1 MKTLL
6 LQLDSDRHPSA
17 FDRIVAYDA
26 GAHDV
31 LSYGGV
37 TPGDV
42 TALVHGAIFTRGPD
56 DLHRT
61 AIWIGGS
68 SVTVGEEM
76 LKTAVAAFFGPL
88 RVSVM
93 MDSNGCNTTAAAT
106 VAAIAKEQPL
116 AGARAVVLAGTGPV
130 GLRVAE
136 LLARESARV
145 TLVPAWPELLGDR
158 WDVGRSTREKA
169 QAETA
174 GAKSGFAVKP
184 AASPAERRQALAE
197 ATIAVSAGPLGANV
211 LSEEDWASHGTL
223 RVLVDLNPVNP
234 VGIAGV
240 KAGDAAKARND
251 RVVFGALGLGGLKMK
266 VHKAAVA
273 KLFQARDQVLDAASI
288 YELARAVIA

>member
-26 GAHDV
+26 GADDV

-56 DLHRT
+56 DLHHT

-68 SVTVGEEM
+68 SVALGEEM
-76 LKTAVAAFFGPL
+76 LKTALAAFFGPL

-106 VAAIAKEQPL
+106 VAAIAGEQPL

-145 TLVPAWPELLGDR
+145 TLVPPWAELFGDR
-158 WDVGRSTREKA
+158 WDAGRATRDTA

-174 GAKSGFAVKP
+174 GAKAGFAVRAVSR
-184 AASPAERRQALAE
+184 AALREVLAD
-197 ATIAVSAGPLGANV
+197 ATVAVSAGPLGANV
-211 LSEEDWASHGTL
+211 LSEEDWATHGTL

-234 VGIAGV
+234 LGIAGV
-240 KAGDAAKARND
+240 KPGDARKTRND

-273 KLFQARDQVLDAASI
+273 KLFQARDQVLDAVAI
-288 YELARAVIA
+288 YELARSVIG